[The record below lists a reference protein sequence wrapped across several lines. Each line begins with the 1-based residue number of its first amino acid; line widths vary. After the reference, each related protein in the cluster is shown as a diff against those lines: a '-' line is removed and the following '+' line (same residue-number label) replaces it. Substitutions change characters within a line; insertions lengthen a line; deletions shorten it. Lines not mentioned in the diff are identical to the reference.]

1 MTEAE
6 QQILN
11 WAVGRIG
18 GSHAP
23 PSGSATAQG
32 PAGRPQK
39 NRKRGPLL
47 KSELLLGGLVTG
59 RPGVQAGAWLTVR
72 HAKMKEGGNRRE
84 LDYSRAAHL
93 GCENVACAQHL
104 TLRPFRTRANKLCV
118 HPPLPAPLTAQS
130 YGSQEVSDPELHC
143 LASRRSH
150 CSQKK
155 QRQRGSRPAT
165 APNARLP
172 FDLRCSLQ
180 RVADTQALAASCASC
195 ARAARAQGPRALKP
209 AMYSY
214 GRPSLLLTQ
223 VAMSWHRL
231 LTCFARRFYSK
242 TLNANSTLIS
252 LQPVS
257 AILEKTL
264 NATSTQVD
272 KLHGIL
278 FKESWVR
285 GLRQTVSSSG
295 KERLWAWLNSFE

>member
-155 QRQRGSRPAT
+155 QRQREADPPPHQTQGSPLTCDVHCSELLTLR
-165 APNARLP
+165 RL
-172 FDLRCSLQ
+172 LRA
-180 RVADTQALAASCASC
+180 VLAVLGLL
-195 ARAARAQGPRALKP
+195 GPRALGP
-209 AMYSY
+209 
-214 GRPSLLLTQ
+214 
-223 VAMSWHRL
+223 
-231 LTCFARRFYSK
+231 
-242 TLNANSTLIS
+242 
-252 LQPVS
+252 
-257 AILEKTL
+257 
-264 NATSTQVD
+264 
-272 KLHGIL
+272 
-278 FKESWVR
+278 
-285 GLRQTVSSSG
+285 
-295 KERLWAWLNSFE
+295 